1 MKAKVKFSQQ
11 TFKVDNETVLLD
23 SLLKTCMDCYRD
35 FTSTLTHFC
44 TTCDVAY
51 LLGCDNTLKNLYIAN
66 KSIIS
71 FLFTI
76 ANKFTM
82 SKCNML

>member
-11 TFKVDNETVLLD
+11 TFKVENETVLLD

-44 TTCDVAY
+44 TTCDLAY
-51 LLGCDNTLKNLYIAN
+51 LLGCDNTLKLWYSEQVHQTLSVHYI
-66 KSIIS
+66 
-71 FLFTI
+71 
-76 ANKFTM
+76 
-82 SKCNML
+82 KCNMLSKSSKW

>member
-11 TFKVDNETVLLD
+11 TFKVENETVLLD

-44 TTCDVAY
+44 TTCDVQPVY
-51 LLGCDNTLKNLYIAN
+51 KY
-66 KSIIS
+66 
-71 FLFTI
+71 
-76 ANKFTM
+76 
-82 SKCNML
+82 

>member
-11 TFKVDNETVLLD
+11 TFKVENETVLLD

-44 TTCDVAY
+44 TTCDVSY
-51 LLGCDNTLKNLYIAN
+51 LLGCDNTLKLWYSEQVYHILFVHYIE
-66 KSIIS
+66 
-71 FLFTI
+71 
-76 ANKFTM
+76 
-82 SKCNML
+82 